1 MIRLLLRSQLCKDLG
16 AEASWP
22 RLESV
27 CKGPKKGMS
36 SICLSTREKCLFC
49 GLVTESN
56 NHAWF
61 CI

>member
-36 SICLSTREKCLFC
+36 SICLSTREKSVV
-49 GLVTESN
+49 LVIESN